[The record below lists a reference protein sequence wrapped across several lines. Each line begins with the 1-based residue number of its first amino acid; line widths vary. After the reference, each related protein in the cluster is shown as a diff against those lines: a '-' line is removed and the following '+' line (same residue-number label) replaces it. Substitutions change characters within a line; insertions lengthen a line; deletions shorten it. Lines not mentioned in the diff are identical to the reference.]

1 MAINWNIV
9 PAFYNDSYTYME
21 WLGKVTAK
29 VEDHETRL
37 SQAET
42 DIDQLQEDMASVQGT
57 LDDHETRIKANEDNI
72 TDLQNAVGGIDE
84 RVQTLETWYTEYAS
98 EAVTY
103 VWDNMAGI
111 TKALDIT
118 IPALQDK
125 TTENTAAIISLQR
138 EGMTVYIDVMDDT
151 DVENVTEIT
160 TTYTSLTPTEAA
172 IDYNYKISCTIDG
185 NSESYILRDL
195 VHVGDTTTGIAF
207 NADGYITYT
216 VDVSTAGTIAIVLGD
231 SVISGTAYTDTDI
244 SASTVVQADIIL
256 YAGQTVTPTSTKE
269 AYQASV
275 KIFADKTMPL
285 DARTA
290 AIILQ
295 YYSAASVDPTLTW
308 ATFATNYNTEH
319 PTAKQ
324 LDPDSFPDTN
334 RDGKITAVD
343 ASNIQTYYSN
353 AAAGKTQ
360 YLNNDTDKFW
370 NWYLAGNPAVW
381 DY

>member
-42 DIDQLQEDMASVQGT
+42 DIDQLQEDMASVQST
-57 LDDHETRIKANEDNI
+57 LDDHEDRIKANEDNI
-72 TDLQNAVGGIDE
+72 TDLQNAVSGIDD
-84 RVQTLETWYTEYAS
+84 RVETLETWYTEYAS

-103 VWDNMAGI
+103 VWDNMARI
-111 TKALDIT
+111 TTVINT
-118 IPALQDK
+118 TVPALQQQ
-125 TTENTAAIISLQR
+125 TSENTAAIISLQR
-138 EGMTVYIDVMDDT
+138 EGTTVYADVMDDT

-160 TTYTSLTPTEAA
+160 TTYTSLIPTETA

-185 NSESYILRDL
+185 NSETYTLRDL
-195 VHVGDTTTGIAF
+195 VHIGDTTTGIAY
-207 NADGYITYT
+207 NADGFITYG
-216 VDVSTAGTIAIVLGD
+216 VDVSTAGTIAITLGG
-231 SVISGTAYTDTDI
+231 SLISGTVYSDSDI
-244 SASTVVQADIIL
+244 SSSTVTQADIIL
-256 YAGQTVTPTSTKE
+256 YVGKSVTPTSTKE

-275 KIFADKTMPL
+275 KIFTDKTMPL
-285 DARTA
+285 DSRTA
-290 AIILQ
+290 TIILQ

-308 ATFATNYNTEH
+308 ADFVTAYNTEH

-343 ASNIQTYYSN
+343 ASNIQSYYSN
-353 AAAGKTQ
+353 AASGKTQ
-360 YLNNDTDKFW
+360 YLNSDADKFW
-370 NWYLAGNPAVW
+370 NWYLAGNPPVW
-381 DY
+381 EY